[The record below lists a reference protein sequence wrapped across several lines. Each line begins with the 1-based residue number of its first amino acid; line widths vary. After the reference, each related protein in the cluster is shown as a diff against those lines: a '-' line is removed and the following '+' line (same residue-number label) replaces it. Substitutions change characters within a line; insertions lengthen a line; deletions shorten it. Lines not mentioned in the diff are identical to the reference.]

1 MGEKTTAAGT
11 DSRSGQS
18 AAEGPERLD
27 RRLVGLGAIIVAGAF
42 MSALD
47 ATIVAV
53 ALHRIGREFASPVST
68 LQWVAVAYLLALA
81 MVVPVTGWSVERF
94 GARRMWLFALSV
106 FVGASLLCGLAWSI
120 ESLIAFRV
128 LQGLG
133 GGLIPPLAQVILV
146 RAAGPRRIGRVMS
159 MVSVPTQLAPVLG
172 PTVGGLLVDGPGWE
186 WIFFLN
192 VPLGAVA
199 LAFAW
204 LGLPR
209 DDRST
214 AAARPDVLGMLL
226 LSPAITA
233 LVYGLS
239 LAGEGAGTLGT
250 AEAVLSV
257 GLGAVLLAAF
267 LAHARRDHPS
277 PALDLRLF
285 GCRPFALAAGL
296 IFLSGASLFGMMFL
310 LPLFHQQARGLD
322 ALQAGLLLAPQGVG
336 MVAALLAVGALVD
349 RYGSRYIVL
358 TGIVLVIIGTLPFT
372 QVESVGDGAL
382 AVALVV
388 RGVGLGAASIPLTAT
403 AYRFLPPDK
412 TPRAATALVI
422 VQRLGG
428 SLGTALL
435 ALILQ
440 WEINRA
446 AHGVSDGGVLT
457 AAYGRTFWW
466 TVGLS
471 LLALLPAAF
480 LPGPAETRGADGSGH
495 RSSPS
500 STNGGGG

>member
-1 MGEKTTAAGT
+1 
-11 DSRSGQS
+11 
-18 AAEGPERLD
+18 
-27 RRLVGLGAIIVAGAF
+27 
-42 MSALD
+42 
-47 ATIVAV
+47 
-53 ALHRIGREFASPVST
+53 
-68 LQWVAVAYLLALA
+68 
-81 MVVPVTGWSVERF
+81 
-94 GARRMWLFALSV
+94 
-106 FVGASLLCGLAWSI
+106 
-120 ESLIAFRV
+120 
-128 LQGLG
+128 
-133 GGLIPPLAQVILV
+133 
-146 RAAGPRRIGRVMS
+146 
-159 MVSVPTQLAPVLG
+159 
-172 PTVGGLLVDGPGWE
+172 
-186 WIFFLN
+186 
-192 VPLGAVA
+192 
-199 LAFAW
+199 
-204 LGLPR
+204 
-209 DDRST
+209 
-214 AAARPDVLGMLL
+214 MLL

-239 LAGEGAGTLGT
+239 LAGEGAGAIGST
-250 AEAVLSV
+250 EMVFSV

-285 GCRPFALAAGL
+285 RCRPFTLAAGL

-336 MVAALLAVGALVD
+336 MVAALLVVGALVD
-349 RYGSRYIVL
+349 RFGSRYIVL

-403 AYRFLPPDK
+403 AYRFLPTDK
-412 TPRAATALVI
+412 TPGAATALVI

-428 SLGTALL
+428 SLGTAVL

-440 WEINRA
+440 WEIDRA

-471 LLALLPAAF
+471 LLALLPAVF

-500 STNGGGG
+500 SARGGGG